1 MNKWQVMYP
10 DETGISRV
18 VGTFKSRKAARQF
31 ASSLM
36 DQKLPFPII
45 PFINDH
51 YTPVIKR
58 VGGSRG
64 DTVQRG
70 EAADRR
76 GVE

>member
-1 MNKWQVMYP
+1 MYP
-10 DETGISRV
+10 DETGVSKV
-18 VGTFKSRKAARQF
+18 VGTFKSRRDARQF

-51 YTPVIKR
+51 YTPTITR

-70 EAADRR
+70 ETPNRR
-76 GVE
+76 GMV